1 MPTGETRP
9 ADETRK
15 TVLITGATSGIG
27 LATAEGLAAKGARV
41 VLGARNASRGD
52 AARRAVIDATGNE
65 DVHTVVGDL
74 SSRKM
79 VLAVADEIHARFDRL
94 DVLVNNA
101 GIDVGRRQ
109 LTADGL
115 ELTFAVN
122 YMAPFVLTMAL
133 AELLKDSAPARIL
146 NVVSS
151 GHKAGRL
158 DFDDLQSEHRF
169 SGQRAYNSSKLALVL
184 FTYEL
189 ARRLHGSGVTVNAVD
204 PGFVRGT
211 GIGHTLPLAY
221 QVLGILLWPFMASA
235 QRGAE
240 TAVWA
245 ATAPS
250 LADTTGRYFKRRKE
264 MTTGPST
271 RDGDLAK
278 RLWEETER
286 IMRSETN

>member
-1 MPTGETRP
+1 MTTGETGP
-9 ADETRK
+9 AGAARK

-74 SSRKM
+74 SSRRM
-79 VLAVADEIHARFDRL
+79 VLALADEVRARFDRL

-109 LTADGL
+109 VTADGL

-122 YMAPFVLTMAL
+122 YMAPFMLTTAL
-133 AELLKDSAPARIL
+133 AELLKESAPARIL

-158 DFDDLQSEHRF
+158 DFDDLQSERRF

-189 ARRLHGSGVTVNAVD
+189 ARRLRGSGVTANAVD

-211 GIGHTLPLAY
+211 GIGHTLPLRY
-221 QVLGILLWPFMASA
+221 QVLGILLWPVMANV
-235 QRGAE
+235 QRGAQ

-250 LADTTGRYFKRRKE
+250 LTDTTGKYFKRHKE
-264 MTTGPST
+264 IGTDSST
-271 RDGDLAK
+271 RDADLAK

>member
-1 MPTGETRP
+1 M
-9 ADETRK
+9 
-15 TVLITGATSGIG
+15 
-27 LATAEGLAAKGARV
+27 
-41 VLGARNASRGD
+41 
-52 AARRAVIDATGNE
+52 
-65 DVHTVVGDL
+65 
-74 SSRKM
+74 
-79 VLAVADEIHARFDRL
+79 
-94 DVLVNNA
+94 LVNNA

-109 LTADGL
+109 VTADGL

-122 YMAPFVLTMAL
+122 YMAPFMLTTAL
-133 AELLKDSAPARIL
+133 AELLKESAPARIL

-158 DFDDLQSEHRF
+158 DFDDLQSERRF

-189 ARRLHGSGVTVNAVD
+189 ARRLRGSRVTVNAVD

-211 GIGHTLPLAY
+211 GIGHTLPLGY
-221 QVLGILLWPFMASA
+221 QVLGMLLWPVMASV

-250 LADTTGRYFKRRKE
+250 LTDTTGKYFKRHKE
-264 MTTGPST
+264 MGTESST
-271 RDGDLAK
+271 RDADLAK

>member
-1 MPTGETRP
+1 M
-9 ADETRK
+9 
-15 TVLITGATSGIG
+15 I
-27 LATAEGLAAKGARV
+27 
-41 VLGARNASRGD
+41 LGARNTSRGD

-65 DVHTVVGDL
+65 DIHAVVGDL
-74 SSRKM
+74 SSRRM
-79 VLAVADEIHARFDRL
+79 VLAVADEVQARFDRL
-94 DVLVNNA
+94 HVLINNA

-109 LTADGL
+109 VTADGL
-115 ELTFAVN
+115 ELTFAIN
-122 YMAPFVLTMAL
+122 YMAPFMLTTAL
-133 AELLKDSAPARIL
+133 VQLLKESAPARIL

-158 DFDDLQSEHRF
+158 DFDDLQSERRF

-189 ARRLHGSGVTVNAVD
+189 AKRLRGSGVTVNAVD

-211 GIGHTLPLAY
+211 GIGRTLPLGY
-221 QVLGILLWPFMASA
+221 QVLGIVLWPFMASVH
-235 QRGAE
+235 RGAE

-250 LADTTGRYFKRRKE
+250 LTETTGTYFKHRNE

-271 RDGDLAK
+271 RDVDLAK
-278 RLWEETER
+278 RLWEESER
-286 IMRSETN
+286 IMRSEMR